1 MSASQ
6 RTPRAADKDD
16 SCIRDE
22 DRAPA
27 VCAADASDLLKR
39 APASA
44 LVAFCGADARR
55 AAESMSS
62 ADCSS
67 GDVRGDIEALM
78 LLVASINH
86 CVAPLCGYA
95 AHANRATKAAC
106 CGDMVAAAAM
116 MAAQSAQVLAV
127 AWSRCRPEATV
138 AASTSAAIRSDVLL
152 AGNALDWTAAAAA
165 ATVVKAASSAPGWRV
180 TFVDCVAWLP
190 TASVIT
196 TVNVVVPAG
205 KNRLR
210 NIGVL

>member
-1 MSASQ
+1 
-6 RTPRAADKDD
+6 
-16 SCIRDE
+16 
-22 DRAPA
+22 
-27 VCAADASDLLKR
+27 
-39 APASA
+39 
-44 LVAFCGADARR
+44 
-55 AAESMSS
+55 
-62 ADCSS
+62 
-67 GDVRGDIEALM
+67 
-78 LLVASINH
+78 
-86 CVAPLCGYA
+86 
-95 AHANRATKAAC
+95 
-106 CGDMVAAAAM
+106 MVAAAAM